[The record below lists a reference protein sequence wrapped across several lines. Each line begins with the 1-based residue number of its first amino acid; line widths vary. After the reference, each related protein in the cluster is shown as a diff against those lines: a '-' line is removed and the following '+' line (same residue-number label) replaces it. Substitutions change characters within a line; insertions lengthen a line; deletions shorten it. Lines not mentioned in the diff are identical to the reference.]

1 MLAMPRKSE
10 VTAESTPA
18 GADDRG
24 QRAPLIH
31 LSAII
36 AFACYF
42 AGIAATAFA
51 VAGDPAR
58 LDDLLDGGRGDYV
71 LVAALAG
78 FFVIVAVLQQ
88 QMGISLRASQTL
100 TPGQLCISGA
110 FKYSRNPI
118 YLAFIL
124 PLAAL
129 GCFSL
134 LSAAFAIALYVLTM
148 TRFVIR
154 DEERALRLKFGA
166 AFDAYSS
173 RTPRWIFI

>member
-1 MLAMPRKSE
+1 MPRKSE

-18 GADDRG
+18 DAGDAG
-24 QRAPLIH
+24 QRAPRIH

-42 AGIAATAFA
+42 AGVGAAALA

-58 LDDLLDGGRGDYV
+58 LGDLIDGGPGDYV
-71 LVAALAG
+71 LLLALAG
-78 FFVIVAVLQQ
+78 FFVIVAVLQR

-100 TPGQLCISGA
+100 TPGQLCTSGA

-118 YLAFIL
+118 YLAFVL

-129 GCFSL
+129 SYFSP
-134 LSAAFAIALYVLTM
+134 LSAAFAIALYVLAM
-148 TRFVIR
+148 TRYVIR